1 MDLFSSPKRYSNI
14 PSSPHEFTFPKSPS
28 HSNFRE
34 GNNRSPLSSPTKP
47 RFHPYMKSRGPSA
60 ATAQFAMDSL
70 QGLTAHELNPG
81 AALMAKEIFTRGLAD
96 LPDDMLREGA
106 MAQYA
111 TCEVARQE
119 LVTATWKVEASTR
132 WSKFLASASQHLKM
146 QHDYSKTDLE
156 IWEQACTNRGLKDL
170 YHDKAFFEHSTSEK
184 TLTLAVLQEQ
194 GRQIK
199 EHIEERGA
207 DGDYLDGSYSG
218 GSDNEASEYDN
229 APFRNDHATL
239 EA

>member
-1 MDLFSSPKRYSNI
+1 
-14 PSSPHEFTFPKSPS
+14 
-28 HSNFRE
+28 
-34 GNNRSPLSSPTKP
+34 
-47 RFHPYMKSRGPSA
+47 
-60 ATAQFAMDSL
+60 
-70 QGLTAHELNPG
+70 
-81 AALMAKEIFTRGLAD
+81 
-96 LPDDMLREGA
+96 MLCEGA

-119 LVTATWKVEASTR
+119 LITVTWKVEASNR

-218 GSDNEASEYDN
+218 GSDNEASEYDDT
-229 APFRNDHATL
+229 PFRNDHATL